1 MQWKTYSFLYIGFA
15 LVFLYFQ
22 IFQFSNASYPRS
34 TYILWVLISIGS
46 SILTKPNSCLVVALW
61 GNIIFIVI
69 NSTRIFPENTVT
81 APCYM
86 FTLLTSVIVRYN
98 FQMQVNKNEYLTIIT
113 SAKSILQFDLLPP
126 WRKNVTYILSSTKLK
141 PISY

>member
-1 MQWKTYSFLYIGFA
+1 MEDLLVTLHRLCSSFSLLSNIS
-15 LVFLYFQ
+15 VFKCVLSKIDIYF
-22 IFQFSNASYPRS
+22 R
-34 TYILWVLISIGS
+34 VLISIGS

-61 GNIIFIVI
+61 GNINFIVI

-98 FQMQVNKNEYLTIIT
+98 FQTQVNKNEYLTIIT